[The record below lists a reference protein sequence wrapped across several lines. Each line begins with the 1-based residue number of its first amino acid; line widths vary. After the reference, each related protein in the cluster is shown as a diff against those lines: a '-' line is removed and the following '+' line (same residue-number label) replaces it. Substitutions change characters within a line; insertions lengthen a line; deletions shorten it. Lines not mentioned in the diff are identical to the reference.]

1 MARGIGLELNGVTVY
16 IGAVR
21 VLNGISLELE
31 PGESL
36 AVIGRNGAGKTTLVR
51 TIMGI
56 VKPDKGRISFTVDGR
71 SIDAQDMKPHEIAT
85 LGVGYVPQGRLIF
98 PDLTAMENLEV
109 AYGGP
114 VPGDIMDWI
123 YTILPELKRFIDRK
137 GRYLSGGEQ
146 QILAV
151 ARALVKKPRMI
162 ILDEPL
168 EGLAP
173 KVVKSI
179 LAALGEIKSEGVQ
192 ILITESGIPKRV
204 KSIADKAIGLD
215 RGEIV
220 YQGSIDGIEE
230 DPTARRRIWGL

>member
-1 MARGIGLELNGVTVY
+1 MSREIGIKLDHVTVS
-16 IGAVR
+16 IGTIK
-21 VLNGISLELE
+21 VLNGISLSME
-31 PGESL
+31 PGESI

-51 TIMGI
+51 TIMGLI
-56 VKPDKGRISFTVDGR
+56 KPSEGTIYFNIDGS
-71 SIDAQDMKPHEIAT
+71 SIDLHRLKPHEIAG
-85 LGVGYVPQGRLIF
+85 LGIGYVPQGRMIF

-109 AYGGP
+109 AHGGP
-114 VPGDIMDWI
+114 VPSDTMEWI
-123 YTILPELKRFIDRK
+123 YSILPELKRFIDRQ

-151 ARALVKKPRMI
+151 ARALVKKPRLM

-179 LAALGEIKSEGVQ
+179 LAALSEIRNEGVQ

-204 KSIADKAIGLD
+204 KNLAGKAIGLD

-220 YQGSIDGIEE
+220 YQGSIEGIETDSE
-230 DPTARRRIWGL
+230 ARRRIWGL